1 MDEIKEFK
9 DSHNG
14 DYVKYNTKELIG
26 GLHTKIDKIND
37 RLLEGSKKI
46 TRLETQVFWLKSLLI
61 ALYTVLGSVL
71 IKPIR
76 ELFQKLLGG

>member
-1 MDEIKEFK
+1 MDEIEEFK
-9 DSHNG
+9 DYHNG
-14 DYVKYNTKELIG
+14 DYVKYSPKELIA

-37 RLLEGSKKI
+37 RLSEGSKKI
-46 TRLETQVFWLKSLLI
+46 TKLETQVFWLKSLLI